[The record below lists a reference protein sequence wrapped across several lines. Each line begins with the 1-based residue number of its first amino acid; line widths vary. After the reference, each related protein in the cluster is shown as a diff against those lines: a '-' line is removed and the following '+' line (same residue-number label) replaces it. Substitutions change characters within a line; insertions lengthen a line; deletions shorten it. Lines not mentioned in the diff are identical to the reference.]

1 MIAIHV
7 SDTVWFVLKKVNWT
21 KSELPMIDQV
31 KNNLD
36 LPRGGNQSVRQ
47 IHAMYATRLMTEIY
61 HLVQPGGQHTLCGL
75 RVSRVTSER
84 KTNTL
89 QLVSELQNNL
99 TICKHCE
106 RIRAQDYQDLENRP
120 R

>member
-1 MIAIHV
+1 MIAAYV
-7 SDTVWFVLKKVNWT
+7 FETVWVVLKKVDWT
-21 KSELPMIDQV
+21 SSEFPMIDQL
-31 KNNLD
+31 KNDFD
-36 LPRGGNQSVRQ
+36 LPRGGNRPARQ
-47 IHAMYATRLMTEIY
+47 IQAMYATRLMTEIY

-89 QLVSELQNNL
+89 QLVSELHPNL

-106 RIRAQDYQDLENRP
+106 RIQGQENNLAADLRG
-120 R
+120 

>member
-1 MIAIHV
+1 MMERV
-7 SDTVWFVLKKVNWT
+7 RND
-21 KSELPMIDQV
+21 
-31 KNNLD
+31 LD
-36 LPRGGNQSVRQ
+36 LSRGRSSARQ
-47 IHAMYATRLMTEIY
+47 IRAMYATRLMTEIY

-89 QLVSELQNNL
+89 QLISELQPNL

-106 RIRAQDYQDLENRP
+106 RIQRQDYQDLENRNLP
-120 R
+120 SDI